1 MTEIKTNGRRHDLD
15 ALRVF
20 CFGTLII
27 YHTSLIYGTRSWHLN
42 SSESNRLIDLIGVA
56 SHPWRMSLLFFI
68 SGLVTRSLL
77 RNRSVREIR
86 DARTRQL
93 LLPFLLGVILIVP
106 PQIYLS
112 RSNPFPD
119 LSYWEFWRA
128 YMVSS
133 LTLEH
138 VWFLAYL
145 WIYMFTLSFAWPF
158 LERLWPNVSTSL
170 AATLRGKKLFL
181 VPILFLSVLRL
192 CLFPLFGETLVI
204 TTDFYAHSLYF
215 SMFTAGFL
223 LMNEPLFWQEV
234 DRQRWL
240 SLSLAL
246 ISFFVVATIVVAVP
260 RESLPN
266 SVIVILRIV
275 RTIFQW
281 CAILTLLAFAGR
293 IANRPSRVIAFLNKS
308 MMTYYVAHQT
318 VIVFAAYYISKIGL
332 LDVRSF
338 LPIVLITAAACV
350 LIAEIQKLI
359 ETYLLPLIAK
369 TSVLVRTSP
378 KASASGPV
386 ID

>member
-1 MTEIKTNGRRHDLD
+1 
-15 ALRVF
+15 
-20 CFGTLII
+20 
-27 YHTSLIYGTRSWHLN
+27 
-42 SSESNRLIDLIGVA
+42 
-56 SHPWRMSLLFFI
+56 
-68 SGLVTRSLL
+68 
-77 RNRSVREIR
+77 
-86 DARTRQL
+86 
-93 LLPFLLGVILIVP
+93 
-106 PQIYLS
+106 
-112 RSNPFPD
+112 
-119 LSYWEFWRA
+119 
-128 YMVSS
+128 
-133 LTLEH
+133 
-138 VWFLAYL
+138 
-145 WIYMFTLSFAWPF
+145 LSFAWPF